1 MVLNMPD
8 RRPQPDEYAPH
19 QEMYVSLIEAPVLE
33 ALRAQETLIAALPSL
48 ISEEQATY
56 RYHPKKWSV
65 REVVGHMADAERVYQ
80 YRALTLARGGEPDL
94 RRWDPDGY
102 VAGAAYESR
111 PIADL
116 VSELLHVRRATIPLF
131 ANLPEAAWSRSGTL
145 NGKPLTVR
153 ALAFVAAGHFQRHLN
168 MLQERYGVR
177 MERPLLM
184 EKPMGN
190 DKDAPE
196 EPHFVEEQ
204 GATEEQVEKI
214 DAIVGDEV
222 LGYDGSSRGEHSGQE
237 VTPGKEEMADR
248 LADNRPEQMK

>member
-1 MVLNMPD
+1 MPD

-33 ALRAQETLIAALPSL
+33 TLRAQEALIAALPSL
-48 ISEEQATY
+48 ISEEHASH

-94 RRWDPDGY
+94 QRWDPDGY

-153 ALAFVAAGHFQRHLN
+153 ALAFIAAGHLQRHLN
-168 MLQERYGVR
+168 VLQERYGVQ
-177 MERPLLM
+177 
-184 EKPMGN
+184 MGT
-190 DKDAPE
+190 PE
-196 EPHFVEEQ
+196 EPHFIEEQ
-204 GATEEQVEKI
+204 GATEEQLEKI